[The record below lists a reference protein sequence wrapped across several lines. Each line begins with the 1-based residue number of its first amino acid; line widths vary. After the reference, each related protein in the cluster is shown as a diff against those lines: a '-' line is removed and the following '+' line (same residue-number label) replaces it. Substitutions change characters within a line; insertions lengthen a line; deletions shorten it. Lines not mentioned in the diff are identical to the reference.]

1 MFNLGLGNRD
11 FRVFI
16 YWKQCSGDQPS
27 KEQGASK
34 GGSRQ
39 LGCLPPSHL
48 HHPTPVLSHLSM
60 GRSPCCDENGLKK
73 GPWTPEED
81 QKLMEYIQKHGHGS
95 WRALPKLA
103 GMRRERELP
112 PFSLRKRGRSLPCEN
127 VAHRSHLFLQGS
139 TGVARAAG

>member
-16 YWKQCSGDQPS
+16 YWKLCSGDQPS

-48 HHPTPVLSHLSM
+48 HHPTLPQSYRWEGLLAVMRMASRRGH
-60 GRSPCCDENGLKK
+60 GPLKK
-73 GPWTPEED
+73 TRSSWSTSRSTA
-81 QKLMEYIQKHGHGS
+81 ME
-95 WRALPKLA
+95 A
-103 GMRRERELP
+103 GEHCRSLQVCDANF

-127 VAHRSHLFLQGS
+127 VAQRSHLFLQGS

>member
-16 YWKQCSGDQPS
+16 YRKLCSGDQPS

-34 GGSRQ
+34 GGIRQVVSLLPTCTTLPQSYLTYRWEGLLAVMRMASRR
-39 LGCLPPSHL
+39 GHGP
-48 HHPTPVLSHLSM
+48 
-60 GRSPCCDENGLKK
+60 LKK
-73 GPWTPEED
+73 TRSSWSTSRSTA
-81 QKLMEYIQKHGHGS
+81 ME
-95 WRALPKLA
+95 A
-103 GMRRERELP
+103 GEHCRSLQVCDANF